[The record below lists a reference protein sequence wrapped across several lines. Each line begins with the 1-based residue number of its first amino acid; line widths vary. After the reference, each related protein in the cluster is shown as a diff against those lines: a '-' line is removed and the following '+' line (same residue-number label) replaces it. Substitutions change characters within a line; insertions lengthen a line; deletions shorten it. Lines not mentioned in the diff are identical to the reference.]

1 MKRIVYTLMAV
12 AMLTACDDMF
22 DPGIEN
28 NKTKD
33 EMYQNPSFAY
43 DILGT
48 AYALLNFSNT
58 ANQTDVASDDAVTNN
73 FSSGF
78 RDMAIGKWSATMNPY
93 EKWRQHRYA
102 IQVVNMFMTEISK
115 VKWATDPLIDKMYED
130 RVLGESLALRA
141 MHTYTLLQAHSGI
154 GAKSG
159 KLLGVP
165 VLTTPEDVN
174 SDFSTPRSTFE
185 KCVEQLYND
194 LDQALELLPEHYQ
207 KHTEVPQKYKDLGV
221 TQVEDYDRVN
231 GPGMVGQIDGHVV
244 RAFRA
249 QVALFT
255 ASPAY
260 FNGANESY
268 ELAAS
273 YATEVINSLGGIEGI
288 DPIGHTWYCNQEQIA
303 GLGIGVNPKEII
315 WRGSIQRDN
324 AAEKEYFPP
333 TLYGNG
339 SVNPTQDFVN
349 AFPMADG
356 TPIGT
361 RDSQYDKLNP
371 YANRDPRLSA
381 NVIFNGAKQGVAN
394 SVIETAKDGTTLD
407 AINKENGKSTRTG
420 YYLRKYTRSYVNP
433 DPNAT
438 VEAPTY
444 PARIRATEI
453 FLIYAEA
460 ANEAFGPT
468 TAAPGAN
475 FSAYDV
481 IKALRARGGITGDAY
496 IESIKGDKDS
506 FRELIRN
513 ERRIE
518 LAFENKRFWDLR
530 RWNVPLAQLNQSVV
544 GVEITSETNF
554 NYIDVEER
562 KYEDYMYYGPIPDTE
577 VLKFGLE
584 QNKGW

>member
-1 MKRIVYTLMAV
+1 MKRILYSFMAL
-12 AMLTACDDMF
+12 AMFTACDDMF

-33 EMYQNPSFAY
+33 EMYENPSFAY

-48 AYALLNFSNT
+48 AYALLNFTSP
-58 ANQTDVASDDAVTNN
+58 ASQTDVASDDAVTNN
-73 FSSGF
+73 FSSNF
-78 RDMAIGKWSATMNPY
+78 RDMAMGKWSSTMNPY
-93 EKWRQHRYA
+93 EKWRTQRYA
-102 IQVVNMFMTEISK
+102 IQVVNMFISDIDK

-130 RVLGESLALRA
+130 RVLGEALALRA

-154 GAKSG
+154 GAKSD

-165 VLTTPEDVN
+165 MLTAPEDVN
-174 SDFSTPRSTFE
+174 SDFSTPRSEFN
-185 KCVEQLYND
+185 KCIEQLYSD

-207 KHTEVPQKYKDLGV
+207 AHTTVPEKYVKLGV

-231 GPGMVGQIDGHVV
+231 GLGMVGQIDGHII

-249 QVALFT
+249 QVALFA

-273 YATEVINSLGGIEGI
+273 YASDVINSLGGIEGI
-288 DPIGHTWYCNQEQIA
+288 DPIGHTWYCNKDQIA
-303 GLGIGVNPKEII
+303 GLGIGANPKEII
-315 WRGSIQRDN
+315 WRGSIQHDN
-324 AAEKEYFPP
+324 ANEKQYFPP
-333 TLYGNG
+333 SLYGSG
-339 SVNPTQDFVN
+339 VVNPTQDFVD

-356 TPIGT
+356 SPINSSE
-361 RDSQYDKLNP
+361 SQYDVQNP
-371 YANRDPRLSA
+371 YANRDPRLNA
-381 NVIFNGAKQGVAN
+381 NVIYNGSTQGVAN
-394 SVIETAKDGTTLD
+394 KVVETSKDGTTVD
-407 AINKENGKSTRTG
+407 ALNKENGKSTRTG
-420 YYLRKYTRSYVNP
+420 YYLRKFTRSYVNP
-433 DPNAT
+433 DPNAS
-438 VEAPTY
+438 VEASTY
-444 PARIRATEI
+444 PAKIRATEI

-460 ANEAFGPT
+460 ANEAYGPT
-468 TAAPGAN
+468 TPAPGASY
-475 FSAYDV
+475 SAYDV
-481 IKALRARGGITGDAY
+481 IKALRARGGIVGDAY

-530 RWNVPLAQLNQSVV
+530 RWKVSLEELNKSVT
-544 GVEITSETNF
+544 GVEITSGTNY
-554 NYIDVEER
+554 NYFEVEPR
-562 KYEDYMYYGPIPDTE
+562 KYSDYMYYGPIPDSE